1 MAAAL
6 SPLGRARPEDA
17 GKEIKRDAIRSKQ
30 GDGVGRAADERL
42 VAEARR
48 RVVELGPGTLPN
60 WLKKGAVLIDLREPE
75 VWGAGP
81 IANPIPLNCAE
92 LALTSEQLV
101 PELATP
107 IAWCCARS
115 NRSALAADQW
125 QQLG

>member
-48 RVVELGPGTLPN
+48 RIVELGPGTLPN
-60 WLKKGAVLIDLREPE
+60 WLKEGAVLIDLREPE
-75 VWGAGP
+75 VLGAGP

-101 PELATP
+101 ADLATP
-107 IAWCCARS
+107 IACCCARG
-115 NRSALAADQW
+115 NRSA
-125 QQLG
+125 

>member
-1 MAAAL
+1 MAG
-6 SPLGRARPEDA
+6 PGPEDA

-48 RVVELGPGTLPN
+48 RVVELGPGTLRN
-60 WLKKGAVLIDLREPE
+60 WLKKGAVLIELREPE

-81 IANPIPLNCAE
+81 IANPIPLSCAE

-101 PELATP
+101 ANLATP
-107 IAWCCARS
+107 IAWCCAQG